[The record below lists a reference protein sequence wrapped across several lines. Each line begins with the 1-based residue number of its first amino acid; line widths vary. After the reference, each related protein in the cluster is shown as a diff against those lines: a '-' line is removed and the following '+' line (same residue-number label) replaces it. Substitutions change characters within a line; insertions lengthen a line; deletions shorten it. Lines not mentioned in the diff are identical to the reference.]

1 MSDAPRSAAQVCALS
16 NLCELTLLKGAIQKY
31 DQLPDS
37 WMELL
42 WANPTTRAQFTER
55 VCAQPQPLQLD
66 DGSVVQFIVGDRDD
80 EIGDV
85 SVSYVALAQLP
96 PWLRLLCTAFH
107 LNDIDSHGPRGTRD
121 MNIYIDR
128 EDDMDDDEQARC
140 NVGFYWVS
148 VVCTPN
154 TWHSGVKT
162 ASAFAHNNMDLVRE
176 FYQALAMPAP
186 NTVQAM
192 LETLHN
198 LPHMPSQLET
208 RIYELADAFF
218 TTSWWKRIHR
228 ASVPKLSNGY
238 MRTPFMTVYMHDEQ
252 LAAPSDA
259 ESEEF

>member
-1 MSDAPRSAAQVCALS
+1 
-16 NLCELTLLKGAIQKY
+16 
-31 DQLPDS
+31 
-37 WMELL
+37 
-42 WANPTTRAQFTER
+42 
-55 VCAQPQPLQLD
+55 
-66 DGSVVQFIVGDRDD
+66 
-80 EIGDV
+80 
-85 SVSYVALAQLP
+85 
-96 PWLRLLCTAFH
+96 
-107 LNDIDSHGPRGTRD
+107 
-121 MNIYIDR
+121 
-128 EDDMDDDEQARC
+128 
-140 NVGFYWVS
+140 
-148 VVCTPN
+148 
-154 TWHSGVKT
+154 
-162 ASAFAHNNMDLVRE
+162 MDLVRE